1 MSFET
6 SFMYICLW
14 VVSTEVNI
22 LSFVTGIKKRLYPL
36 WITYKSPS
44 CFTKIHSSTL
54 HMLSIS
60 LLKVNVKSSSWLY
73 FLTTANS
80 LRHAVSD
87 CFAFPVSWSFVY
99 AWSPAVSAWFT
110 TTFPNNPPL
119 LFVSWALAAI
129 YDSRALSILVT
140 NLALNDV
147 FSIYCVF
154 EKWVG

>member
-1 MSFET
+1 MSFDT

-14 VVSTEVNI
+14 FVSTEVNI
-22 LSFVTGIKKRLYPL
+22 LSFVTGISKRLYPL
-36 WITYKSPS
+36 WITYRFPS
-44 CFTKIHSSTL
+44 CLTNKHSSTL

-60 LLKVNVKSSSWLY
+60 LLKVNVKSSSRLY

-87 CFAFPVSWSFVY
+87 CFAFPVSWSLIY
-99 AWSPAVSAWFT
+99 AGIPTVSAWCIT
-110 TTFPNNPPL
+110 TLPNSPPF

-140 NLALNDV
+140 NFALKDD
-147 FSIYCVF
+147 FSIYYVF